1 MNRIQSSSPTAWT
14 RRLAVPYLG
23 VIAGLQ
29 WIDPVVASM
38 VLLKAANSLHMKG
51 AMLPLAASISTLALA
66 ATVLATGYLA
76 DRLGRRRVLIASLW
90 LVVFSNVLCAFAPS
104 SGLFLFGRVLAGI
117 GIGAFYSASFA
128 YVKVVVEPGELA
140 ASLGIWNLIQII
152 FVLFGA
158 LLGGLLAD
166 ISWRLAML
174 LVPLL
179 GSLCAVLAPLLLPPM
194 RANTKLLVDIPGLLS
209 IALAMV
215 LFLFG
220 VSHVVDGFSDTLF
233 LLPTL
238 FGLALFAFHYW
249 LERSH
254 TSPIFPVSLYARGF
268 FGAAIVSGIAWNFA
282 YAVVHL
288 QTSNFWQVVQGFSPA
303 SVAAGHL
310 PLLICFG
317 VGGVV
322 AGRLLKPGQSL
333 IWLIASGFVFL
344 VIGLLSMSGIQA
356 STGYVQFVPALV
368 LVGLGM
374 AFVTVPQSTL
384 FVVEAPDDFYGSVT
398 AFRTTIGQL
407 GFGLGLAASGAFVK
421 EFGLDSLSQHREDLG
436 WDYLQV
442 PFIATEKV
450 RAFLEQ
456 GEIMGGSNQA
466 QVIELLRRAYASGLW
481 ETMVVAAVVTLVLGC
496 ITLWLLRRGQQQI
509 TSEWNP

>member
-1 MNRIQSSSPTAWT
+1 MNRIQSSSPQAWI

-66 ATVLATGYLA
+66 ATVLATGFLA

-166 ISWRLAML
+166 VNWRLAML
-174 LVPLL
+174 LVPSL
-179 GSLCAVLAPLLLPPM
+179 GSLCAVLAPFLLPPM
-194 RANTKLLVDIPGLLS
+194 RANTKLLVDIPGLLT

-220 VSHVVDGFSDTLF
+220 VSHVC
-233 LLPTL
+233 LL
-238 FGLALFAFHYW
+238 Y
-249 LERSH
+249 
-254 TSPIFPVSLYARGF
+254 TSP
-268 FGAAIVSGIAWNFA
+268 
-282 YAVVHL
+282 
-288 QTSNFWQVVQGFSPA
+288 SP
-303 SVAAGHL
+303 
-310 PLLICFG
+310 
-317 VGGVV
+317 
-322 AGRLLKPGQSL
+322 R
-333 IWLIASGFVFL
+333 
-344 VIGLLSMSGIQA
+344 
-356 STGYVQFVPALV
+356 
-368 LVGLGM
+368 
-374 AFVTVPQSTL
+374 
-384 FVVEAPDDFYGSVT
+384 D
-398 AFRTTIGQL
+398 
-407 GFGLGLAASGAFVK
+407 
-421 EFGLDSLSQHREDLG
+421 
-436 WDYLQV
+436 
-442 PFIATEKV
+442 
-450 RAFLEQ
+450 
-456 GEIMGGSNQA
+456 
-466 QVIELLRRAYASGLW
+466 
-481 ETMVVAAVVTLVLGC
+481 
-496 ITLWLLRRGQQQI
+496 
-509 TSEWNP
+509 

>member
-1 MNRIQSSSPTAWT
+1 MNRIQSSSPQAWA

-23 VIAGLQ
+23 VVAALQ
-29 WIDPVVASM
+29 WIDPVVSSM
-38 VLLKAANSLHMKG
+38 VLLKAANSLQMKG
-51 AMLPLAASISTLALA
+51 AMLPLAASISTLAMA
-66 ATVLATGYLA
+66 ATVLATGFLA

-90 LVVFSNVLCAFAPS
+90 LVVFSNVLCSFALSP
-104 SGLFLFGRVLAGI
+104 GLFLFGRVLTGV
-117 GIGAFYSASFA
+117 GLGAFSAASFA
-128 YVKVVVEPGELA
+128 YVKVVAEPGELA
-140 ASLGIWNLIQII
+140 ASLGVWNLFRTI
-152 FVLFGA
+152 FVVFGA
-158 LLGGLLAD
+158 LQGGLLAD

-179 GSLCAVLAPLLLPPM
+179 GSLCAVLAPFLLPPM

-215 LFLFG
+215 SFLFG

-238 FGLALFAFHYW
+238 IGLALFAFHYW
-249 LERSH
+249 LECSH
-254 TSPIFPVSLYARGF
+254 VSPIFPVSLYARGF
-268 FGAAIVSGIAWNFA
+268 FAAAIVSGIVWNFV
-282 YAVVHL
+282 YAVVQL

-303 SVAAGHL
+303 SVSAGHL

-344 VIGLLSMSGIQA
+344 IIGLLSMSGVQP
-356 STGYVQFVPALV
+356 STSYMAFVPALV

-384 FVVEAPDDFYGSVT
+384 FVTEAPEDFYGSVT
-398 AFRTTIGQL
+398 AFRTTISQL

-421 EFGLDSLSQHREDLG
+421 EFGLHSLSQHRADLG
-436 WDYLQV
+436 WDFLQV

-456 GEIMGGSNQA
+456 GEIMRGSNQA

-509 TSEWNP
+509 TSESNP